1 MAYRL
6 DFRMLKQTNPGRFA
20 LAGAVLVA
28 LLFTGCS
35 NADHTGTATV
45 VTAKDGTTFEGA
57 WAAEFAMEYERAAD
71 PALREIFRDGKISD
85 AELQSTTESFRSC
98 LEQLGITD
106 IVFSGPS
113 RFTYFDPEI
122 LGDSAHMEKLV
133 DACFDDTGHGPV
145 ARLYDETRSNP
156 ANKDQRE
163 DYVACL
169 IRLGVV
175 SQDFTLPDY
184 NSVPPRDWYVV
195 SEEEGDVA
203 LDKCYADPKGA
214 R

>member
-1 MAYRL
+1 MNVIRYAKSSIL
-6 DFRMLKQTNPGRFA
+6 TVVLGAFAILMVGCASGGTLAAKKQ
-20 LAGAVLVA
+20 
-28 LLFTGCS
+28 
-35 NADHTGTATV
+35 

-122 LGDSAHMEKLV
+122 LGDSAQMEKLV

-145 ARLYDETRSNP
+145 ARLYDETRTNP

-175 SQDFTLPDY
+175 TQDFTLRDY
-184 NSVPPRDWYVV
+184 DSAPPREWYSVP
-195 SEEEGDVA
+195 EEEGDVA
-203 LDKCYADPKGA
+203 LDKCYADPEGA
-214 R
+214 QK